1 MKKIF
6 TLVLFLVLALNA
18 FAQTDGISYQAVIIG
33 PDDLELPG
41 VDSEGNYLPST
52 TIDIRFTI
60 FDSGNAIEFQEVQT
74 TTTDEFGRINLII
87 GAVEHDDFEKISWDG
102 TPKDLKVDI
111 DFKNGSSFVD
121 MSREILTFVPYAYHR
136 NITATGTLDVDDD
149 TFLNRELTVN
159 GPTNL
164 NSTLTVNDGNE
175 THLSGRVEVDSIAN
189 FNSGLNVNNKSTT
202 NLSGALIVGDSL
214 TGPPNWDVD
223 APTILNGSLEVKG
236 TSTFGALESRTLKVT
251 DSTELK
257 GAVQIISENNQVK
270 ITSTLTGPDLNINS
284 YPLLVEGGNQGVAI
298 RVNANGA
305 RNANNFV
312 SFWDETSVDQD
323 PYQPT
328 LLNAAIR
335 EMFDLFGID
344 DTGIFD
350 GFSKNAEP
358 GANTISGVRLP
369 DTQGP
374 MLWGRIE
381 GETNQSEFTS
391 NADYNLDQ
399 LGSVY
404 DFVDGTLDLAWEL
417 TDLSKAT
424 FRVTAASTSSTFCAG
439 IGGCFTAPIPSL
451 IISESSSLALQILK
465 VTAATLNQVFASYTL
480 NTFYDNKNRY
490 RGVSYASGAGDY
502 AEYLLRE
509 DISEKMSYGDI
520 VGVRGGKISK
530 NTSGAERMMVISY
543 KPAVLGALPQKN
555 QEQFFEKVAF
565 MGQVPVK
572 VIGVVNVGDYIV
584 PSGGNNG
591 VGVAISPK
599 NITAKDVKNIVG
611 VAWEASDNKFGY
623 NLINT
628 AVGINNNDNNPI
640 VEKLEEQVIEQQ
652 KQIKSL
658 NDLLIKTIARIDAIE
673 NGETLSNYDNHTA
686 KHYENSKGNVDYYGR
701 NYEIKEGFIYY
712 ELSDNDV
719 DEALK
724 LAEKTLK
731 NLGATKMENYVLK
744 KIKEDPEF
752 KQKFVNQLKDAFKT
766 QIHFHKEVNEK
777 AGH

>member
-1 MKKIF
+1 MKPLLTIG
-6 TLVLFLVLALNA
+6 LFLLLVIES
-18 FAQTDGISYQAVIIG
+18 FAQTDGINYQAIIIG
-33 PDDLELPG
+33 PDALELPG
-41 VDSEGNYLPST
+41 IDSEGNYLPST
-52 TIDIRFTI
+52 TVDIRFTI

-87 GAVEHDDFEKISWDG
+87 GDVEHDDFEKISWDG

-111 DFKNGSSFVD
+111 DFKNGNNFVD
-121 MSREILTFVPYAYHR
+121 MSREVLTFVPYAYHR

-175 THLSGRVEVDSIAN
+175 TYLTGSLVVDSLAN
-189 FNSGLNVNNKSTT
+189 FNSGLNVNNKSTV

-223 APTILNGSLEVKG
+223 APTILNGSLDVKG
-236 TSTFGALESRTLKVT
+236 ASTFGALKSETLEVAS
-251 DSTELK
+251 STELN
-257 GAVQIISENNQVK
+257 GAVQINSEGNQVK
-270 ITSTLTGPDLNINS
+270 ITSTLTGPDLDINN
-284 YPLLVEGGNQGVAI
+284 YPLLVEGGNQGIAI
-298 RVNANGA
+298 RVNVNGA
-305 RNANNFV
+305 RNANNFM
-312 SFWDETSVDQD
+312 SFWDETSVDQQ
-323 PYQPT
+323 PYEPT
-328 LLNAAIR
+328 LLNGAIR
-335 EMFDLFGID
+335 DMFDLFGVD

-350 GFSKNAEP
+350 GFSQNAEP
-358 GANTISGVRLP
+358 GANTISGIRLP
-369 DTQGP
+369 NPQGP

-381 GETNQSEFTS
+381 GETNPSEFS
-391 NADYNLDQ
+391 NNADYNLDQ

-439 IGGCFTAPIPSL
+439 IGGCFTVPIPSL

-502 AEYLLRE
+502 AEYLLRKNVG
-509 DISEKMSYGDI
+509 EKMSYGDI
-520 VGVRGGKISK
+520 VGVNGGKISK

-543 KPAVLGALPQKN
+543 KPAVLGALPN
-555 QEQFFEKVAF
+555 ESQEQFFEKVAF

-572 VIGVVNVGDYIV
+572 VIGIVNIGDYII

-591 VGVAISPK
+591 LGIAISPE

-611 VAWEASDNKFGY
+611 VAWEASENELSY

-640 VEKLEEQVIEQQ
+640 VEKLEKQVFEQQ
-652 KQIKSL
+652 KQLNNL
-658 NDLLIKTIARIDAIE
+658 NDLLLKTIERLEAIE
-673 NGETLSNYDNHTA
+673 NGETLNESDTHTVR
-686 KHYENSKGNVDYYGR
+686 HYENSKENIDDYGR
-701 NYEIKEGFIYY
+701 KYEIQEGFIYY
-712 ELSDNDV
+712 ELSDNDIE
-719 DEALK
+719 EALK

-731 NLGATKMENYVLK
+731 DVGASKMENFIMK
-744 KIKEDPEF
+744 KIKEDSEF
-752 KQKFVNQLKDAFKT
+752 KEKFVSKLKDAFKT
-766 QIHFHKEVNEK
+766 QVHFHKEVNEK
-777 AGH
+777 TGY